1 MKIEENKLSMI
12 EKNQPNLKKAKTED
26 RYRMIQWIEKGNID
40 RIKEEIETRGKD
52 FYGTNPLFFSA
63 SENNVSVLEYFESL
77 GFPLDIRDSNNL
89 SLHFYACR
97 DRGKSEIVKFLLDK
111 KIKPDSRDVLEAAN
125 KGKIEIL
132 KLYQS
137 FGIDLKDPNLKNDN
151 YTLLEIATFSNLE
164 CVKFLFEQ
172 GLTLEPSLLTRAVSL
187 GKFDLVRYLVLE
199 QKADPNTKVHE
210 RNAIH
215 EACLG
220 PSNHEPYEHLN
231 ILKFLHEN
239 GGDLNSPSNWIQ
251 TQIYTPLHFA
261 CRPGPQ
267 DKMPFIQYLLENGVD
282 PDPQNPKSALGV
294 ADSKTRKKIFKYLE
308 KKGIKMDQDPFQRSF
323 QVEKLVAFAE
333 KAIRKFAEENPNTI
347 VFQFVIEGATM
358 SMSDLFDPE
367 YYVGDWKYEGF
378 AEFGEEDG
386 FDFTLWQEHYDSM
399 GADQNSP
406 YALAI
411 SKVIEGLRERKAFD
425 VLKRSKN
432 FEARMIDHIY

>member
-1 MKIEENKLSMI
+1 MSTTEGKQPANKR
-12 EKNQPNLKKAKTED
+12 AKTED
-26 RYRMIQWIEKGNID
+26 RYRMIQWIEEGNIE
-40 RIKEEIETRGKD
+40 RIKEEIQSRGKD
-52 FYGTNPLFFSA
+52 FYGSAPLFFAA
-63 SENNVSVLEYFESL
+63 SENSVPTLEYFENIGFSL
-77 GFPLDIRDSNNL
+77 DTRDSGNL

-97 DRGKSEIVKFLLDK
+97 DRGQTEVISYLLSK
-111 KIKPDSRDVLEAAN
+111 NIKPDPKDILEAAN

-137 FGIDLKDPNLKNDN
+137 YGIDLKDPNLKDEN
-151 YTLLEIATFSNLE
+151 YTLLQYAIFSDLE

-172 GLTLEPSLLTRAVSL
+172 GLALEPRLLPMASNF

-199 QKADPNTKVHE
+199 QNADPNLKVHE
-210 RNAIH
+210 RNAVH

-239 GGDLNSPSNWIQ
+239 GGDLNCISHWIP
-251 TQIYTPLHFA
+251 TEIYTPLHFA

-267 DKMPFIQYLLENGVD
+267 DKMPFIKYLLENGVD
-282 PDPQNPKSALGV
+282 PDLQNPKSALHV

-308 KKGIKMDQDPFQRSF
+308 KKGYKIDGDPFQRSF
-323 QVEKLVAFAE
+323 QVEKLIAVAE
-333 KAIRKFAEENPNTI
+333 NAIRKFAEENPNTT

-378 AEFGEEDG
+378 AEFREEDG

-399 GADQNSP
+399 GEDKNSP
-406 YALAI
+406 YALAM
-411 SKVIEGLRERKAFD
+411 SKVIEGLQERKTFEL
-425 VLKRSKN
+425 LKRSQN
-432 FEARMIDHIY
+432 FEARMIDHMY